1 MRPICSSFREWKK
14 VSETPLKRR
23 RQPVQSRSKM
33 TQTAIL
39 EAFVRLLLEQ
49 GYARLTIRDIAAVA
63 GVGLGTVYE
72 HFPGKKSIAANC
84 IHQRFKSVGVPMLD
98 RIETMR
104 GQPLAAI
111 ADALMDTMVQ
121 QHTDKPR
128 EWSALIFLERQISDE
143 AAYQSLYR
151 HFVEIWIQA
160 IGASTPAVSA
170 AAAQEMAEVLHAA
183 VYGLLYQ
190 SLMSRPLEVGQPAF
204 RRQMGELV
212 QGYLLARQG
221 TAG

>member
-1 MRPICSSFREWKK
+1 M
-14 VSETPLKRR
+14 SETPLKRR

-33 TQTAIL
+33 TQEAIL

-49 GYARLTIRDIAAVA
+49 GYACLTIREIAAVA

-72 HFPGKKSIAANC
+72 HFPSKKSIAANC
-84 IHQRFKSVGVPMLD
+84 IHQRFKSVGIPMIEC
-98 RIETMR
+98 IETFR
-104 GQPLAAI
+104 GQPLAAM
-111 ADALMDTMVQ
+111 ADALMDTMVR

-128 EWSALIFLERQISDE
+128 EWAALIFLERQISDE
-143 AAYQSLYR
+143 AAYQTLYR
-151 HFVEIWIQA
+151 HFVEIWVQA
-160 IGASTPAVSA
+160 IAASTPAVSA

-190 SLMSRPLEVGQPAF
+190 SLMCRPQEVGQPVF

-212 QGYLLARQG
+212 QGYLLARHVKMG
-221 TAG
+221 